1 MPTPTDRRVGPLTE
15 KSSLQATPAGRQRTL
30 FAAGNRGLQ
39 TSQAKRNGFRVGRI
53 LLAIVTIVLFLLAW
67 EGLVRWQDYPTFIL
81 PRPGDVW
88 AKFLVMMADGSL
100 WRHAAA
106 TVTEI
111 LGGLALGLSVALA
124 LGYLLAKS
132 PTLDR
137 LLSPYIVALQSF
149 PVIALAP
156 LLVIW
161 IADGGARTMLVAAL
175 TLFFPA
181 LVNTIVGLRSVE
193 PELLALMRSLQ
204 ASTWQIFTK
213 LEIPSALPVLFGG
226 LKVGV
231 TLAVI
236 GAVIGEF
243 VGANRGLGFLIN
255 LSRGL
260 LDTPLLFVAL
270 FTLVLIA
277 LGLYGLVS
285 LLEYHFL
292 AWKRTMD

>member
-1 MPTPTDRRVGPLTE
+1 MTKQTDHNIGLLAEKQRTESTPV
-15 KSSLQATPAGRQRTL
+15 GRQQPTVNWFL
-30 FAAGNRGLQ
+30 I
-39 TSQAKRNGFRVGRI
+39 GRL
-53 LLAIVTIVLFLLAW
+53 LLAVVTIILFLLAW
-67 EGLVRWQDYPTFIL
+67 EGLVRWQGYPTFIL
-81 PRPGDVW
+81 PRPAEVW
-88 AKFLVMMADGSL
+88 SKLLVMLADGSL
-100 WRHAAA
+100 WHHAAV
-106 TVTEI
+106 TVAEI
-111 LGGLALGLSVALA
+111 LGGLALGLSVALV

-161 IADGGARTMLVAAL
+161 ISDGETRTILVAAL

-181 LVNTIVGLRSVE
+181 LVNTVVGLRSVE
-193 PELLALMRSLQ
+193 PELQALMRSLQ
-204 ASTWQIFTK
+204 ASNWQIFTK
-213 LEIPSALPVLFGG
+213 LEVPSALPMLFGG

-270 FTLVLIA
+270 FTLIIIS

-292 AWKRTMD
+292 AWKRTTD

>member
-1 MPTPTDRRVGPLTE
+1 MKT
-15 KSSLQATPAGRQRTL
+15 RQSRL
-30 FAAGNRGLQ
+30 NWFLI
-39 TSQAKRNGFRVGRI
+39 GRI
-53 LLAIVTIVLFLLAW
+53 LLAVLTITLFLLAW
-67 EGLVRWQDYPTFIL
+67 EGLVRWQGYPTFIL
-81 PRPGDVW
+81 PKPADVW
-88 AKFLVMMADGSL
+88 AKLLIVLADGSL
-100 WRHAAA
+100 WHHAAV
-106 TVTEI
+106 TVAEI
-111 LGGLALGLSVALA
+111 LGGLALGLSVALV

-161 IADGGARTMLVAAL
+161 ISDGETRTVLVAAL

-181 LVNTIVGLRSVE
+181 LVNTVVGLRSVE

-204 ASTWQIFTK
+204 ATNWQIFTI
-213 LEIPSALPVLFGG
+213 LEIPSALPMLFGG

-243 VGANRGLGFLIN
+243 VGTNRGLGFLIN

-270 FTLVLIA
+270 FTLILIA

-292 AWKRTMD
+292 AWKRTDP

>member
-1 MPTPTDRRVGPLTE
+1 MTEQTAFSTDSPAREQPPAFSIDAGVLRTD
-15 KSSLQATPAGRQRTL
+15 QAT
-30 FAAGNRGLQ
+30 
-39 TSQAKRNGFRVGRI
+39 RNWFLAGRI
-53 LLAIVTIVLFLLAW
+53 LLAVVMMILFLLAW

-81 PRPGDVW
+81 PRPADVW
-88 AKFLVMMADGSL
+88 AKFLVMAADGSL

-106 TVTEI
+106 TVAEI
-111 LGGLALGLSVALA
+111 LGGLALGLSVALV
-124 LGYLLAKS
+124 LGYFLAKS

-161 IADGGARTMLVAAL
+161 IANGEARTILVAAL

-204 ASTWQIFTK
+204 ASAWQIFTK
-213 LEIPSALPVLFGG
+213 LEIPSALPMIFGG

-270 FTLVLIA
+270 FTLVIIA

-292 AWKRTMD
+292 AWKRTTD

>member
-1 MPTPTDRRVGPLTE
+1 MAEKHPPERTSADRR
-15 KSSLQATPAGRQRTL
+15 QPALSVSNPAART
-30 FAAGNRGLQ
+30 
-39 TSQAKRNGFRVGRI
+39 SEPKRNWFTVGRI
-53 LLAIVTIVLFLLAW
+53 LLAIVTIILFLLAW

-81 PRPGDVW
+81 PRPLDVW
-88 AKFLVMMADGSL
+88 AKLLVMLADGTL
-100 WRHAAA
+100 WHHAA
-106 TVTEI
+106 VTISEI
-111 LGGLALGLSVALA
+111 LGGLALGLSVALV

-161 IADGGARTMLVAAL
+161 ISHGETRTILVAAL

-181 LVNTIVGLRSVE
+181 LVNTVVGLRSVE

-204 ASTWQIFTK
+204 ASHWQIFTK
-213 LEIPSALPVLFGG
+213 LEIPSALPMLFGG

-270 FTLVLIA
+270 FTLILIS

>member
-1 MPTPTDRRVGPLTE
+1 MKT
-15 KSSLQATPAGRQRTL
+15 RQSRL
-30 FAAGNRGLQ
+30 NWFLI
-39 TSQAKRNGFRVGRI
+39 GRI
-53 LLAIVTIVLFLLAW
+53 LLAVLTITLFLFAW
-67 EGLVRWQDYPTFIL
+67 EGLVRWQGYPTFIL
-81 PRPGDVW
+81 PRPADVW
-88 AKFLVMMADGSL
+88 AKFLIVLADGSL
-100 WRHAAA
+100 WHHAA
-106 TVTEI
+106 VTIAEI
-111 LGGLALGLSVALA
+111 LGGLALGLSVALV

-161 IADGGARTMLVAAL
+161 ISDGETRTVLVAAL

-181 LVNTIVGLRSVE
+181 LVNTVVGLRSVE

-204 ASTWQIFTK
+204 ATNWQIFTI
-213 LEIPSALPVLFGG
+213 LEIPSALPMLFGG

-243 VGANRGLGFLIN
+243 VGTNRGLGFLIN

-270 FTLVLIA
+270 FTLILIA

-292 AWKRTMD
+292 AWKRTDS

>member
-1 MPTPTDRRVGPLTE
+1 MTEQTNLYTPPMAEKQRAEPT
-15 KSSLQATPAGRQRTL
+15 SAGRKQTVSS
-30 FAAGNRGLQ
+30 AGNHTMK
-39 TSQAKRNGFRVGRI
+39 TSHSRLNWFLVGRI
-53 LLAIVTIVLFLLAW
+53 LLAVLTITLFLFAW

-81 PRPGDVW
+81 PKPADVW
-88 AKFLVMMADGSL
+88 AKLLIVLADGSL
-100 WRHAAA
+100 WHHAA
-106 TVTEI
+106 VTIAEI
-111 LGGLALGLSVALA
+111 LGGLALGLSVALV

-161 IADGGARTMLVAAL
+161 ISDGETRTVLVAAL

-181 LVNTIVGLRSVE
+181 LVNTVVGLRSVE

-204 ASTWQIFTK
+204 ATNWQIFTI
-213 LEIPSALPVLFGG
+213 LEIPSALPMLFGG
-226 LKVGV
+226 IKVGV

-243 VGANRGLGFLIN
+243 VGTNRGLGFLIN

-270 FTLVLIA
+270 FTLIIIS

-292 AWKRTMD
+292 AWKRTDS

>member
-1 MPTPTDRRVGPLTE
+1 MTEQTAFSTD
-15 KSSLQATPAGRQRTL
+15 SSAREQPPAFSIDAGVLRTDQAT
-30 FAAGNRGLQ
+30 
-39 TSQAKRNGFRVGRI
+39 RNWFLAGRI
-53 LLAIVTIVLFLLAW
+53 LLAVVMMILFLLAW

-81 PRPGDVW
+81 PRPADVW
-88 AKFLVMMADGSL
+88 AKFLVMAADGSL

-106 TVTEI
+106 TVAEI
-111 LGGLALGLSVALA
+111 LGGLTLGLSVALV
-124 LGYLLAKS
+124 LGYFLAKS

-161 IADGGARTMLVAAL
+161 IANGEARTILVAAL

-204 ASTWQIFTK
+204 ASAWQIFTK
-213 LEIPSALPVLFGG
+213 LEIPSALPMIFGG

-270 FTLVLIA
+270 FTLVIIA

-292 AWKRTMD
+292 AWKRTTD

>member
-1 MPTPTDRRVGPLTE
+1 MTPVDENPSAEPSFVD
-15 KSSLQATPAGRQRTL
+15 GRQVLIASRDRLTD
-30 FAAGNRGLQ
+30 NSR
-39 TSQAKRNGFRVGRI
+39 RNWFLVGRI
-53 LLAIVTIVLFLLAW
+53 LLAVVMVLLFLLAW

-81 PRPGDVW
+81 PGPGDVW
-88 AKFLVMMADGSL
+88 AKFLVMAVDGSL
-100 WRHAAA
+100 WRHAVT
-106 TVTEI
+106 TVIEI
-111 LGGLALGLSVALA
+111 LGGLALGLNAALV
-124 LGYLLAKS
+124 LGYMLAKS

-161 IADGGARTMLVAAL
+161 IADGGVRTMLVAAL

-193 PELLALMRSLQ
+193 AELLALMRSLQ
-204 ASTWQIFTK
+204 ATRWQIFTK
-213 LEIPSALPVLFGG
+213 LEIPSALPMLFGG

-270 FTLVLIA
+270 FTLVIIA

-292 AWKRTMD
+292 AWKRTTD

>member
-1 MPTPTDRRVGPLTE
+1 MMEQTNPNTKPMVEEQRPESAPEDGQQTVPSAG
-15 KSSLQATPAGRQRTL
+15 SQAMK
-30 FAAGNRGLQ
+30 
-39 TSQAKRNGFRVGRI
+39 TSQSKFNWFLIGRI
-53 LLAIVTIVLFLLAW
+53 LLAVLTIMLFLFAW
-67 EGLVRWQDYPTFIL
+67 EGLVRWKDYPTFIL

-88 AKFLVMMADGSL
+88 TKLLIVLADGSL
-100 WRHAAA
+100 WHHAVV
-106 TVTEI
+106 TVAEI
-111 LGGLALGLSVALA
+111 LGGLALGLGAALVI
-124 LGYLLAKS
+124 GYLLAKS

-161 IADGGARTMLVAAL
+161 ISDGETRTVLVAAL

-193 PELLALMRSLQ
+193 PELRALMRSLQ
-204 ASTWQIFTK
+204 ASQWQIFAI
-213 LEIPSALPVLFGG
+213 LEIPSALPMLFGG
-226 LKVGV
+226 IKVGV

-243 VGANRGLGFLIN
+243 VGTNRGLGFLIN

-270 FTLVLIA
+270 FTLILIA

-292 AWKRTMD
+292 AWKRTDP

>member
-1 MPTPTDRRVGPLTE
+1 MNNTRRNWFT
-15 KSSLQATPAGRQRTL
+15 
-30 FAAGNRGLQ
+30 
-39 TSQAKRNGFRVGRI
+39 VGRI
-53 LLAIVTIVLFLLAW
+53 LLAVVTIILFLLAW
-67 EGLVRWQDYPTFIL
+67 EGLVRWQGYPTFIL
-81 PRPGDVW
+81 PRPVEVW
-88 AKFLVMMADGSL
+88 MKLLIMLADGSL
-100 WRHAAA
+100 WHHAAV
-106 TVTEI
+106 TVAEI
-111 LGGLALGLSVALA
+111 LGGLALGLSVALV

-132 PTLDR
+132 PTLDQ

-161 IADGGARTMLVAAL
+161 ISHGEARTILVAAL

-181 LVNTIVGLRSVE
+181 LVNTVVGLRSVE
-193 PELLALMRSLQ
+193 AELQALMRSLQ
-204 ASTWQIFTK
+204 ASNWQIFTK
-213 LEIPSALPVLFGG
+213 LEVPSALPMLFGG

-270 FTLVLIA
+270 FALILIS

-292 AWKRTMD
+292 AWKRTTD

>member
-1 MPTPTDRRVGPLTE
+1 MTA
-15 KSSLQATPAGRQRTL
+15 SSRQVLAPSAQRLRMLARLLRNGGRQHL
-30 FAAGNRGLQ
+30 A
-39 TSQAKRNGFRVGRI
+39 RI
-53 LLAIVTIVLFLLAW
+53 LLAPFLVALFLLGW
-67 EGLVRWQDYPTFIL
+67 EMLVRWRDYPPFIL
-81 PRPGDVW
+81 PAPGVVW
-88 AKFLVMMADGSL
+88 AKFQIVLADGTL
-100 WRHAAA
+100 WRHTSVTAFEILAGLGLGLGVA
-106 TVTEI
+106 TV
-111 LGGLALGLSVALA
+111 

-149 PVIALAP
+149 PIVAVAP

-161 IADGGARTMLVAAL
+161 IQASLLRTVLICAL

-193 PELLALMRSLQ
+193 PELLAVMRSLR
-204 ASTWQIFTK
+204 ASRWQIFRK
-213 LEIPSALPVLFGG
+213 LETPAALPVIFGG
-226 LKVGV
+226 LKVGAI
-231 TLAVI
+231 LSVI

-243 VGANRGLGFLIN
+243 IGANRGLGFLIN
-255 LSRGL
+255 LARGL

-270 FTLVLIA
+270 FTLVTMA

-292 AWKRTMD
+292 AWKRSQ